1 MLQQRIRKPRK
12 LQELKVEVQT
22 QLLKAQILPLSREV
36 DGIHGCSIQP
46 WEVWCLALAGQEG
59 EKEPMA

>member
-1 MLQQRIRKPRK
+1 M
-12 LQELKVEVQT
+12 KVGHFHIIWIFCADDAFD
-22 QLLKAQILPLSREV
+22 KFHREV

-46 WEVWCLALAGQEG
+46 WEVWCLALEGQEG